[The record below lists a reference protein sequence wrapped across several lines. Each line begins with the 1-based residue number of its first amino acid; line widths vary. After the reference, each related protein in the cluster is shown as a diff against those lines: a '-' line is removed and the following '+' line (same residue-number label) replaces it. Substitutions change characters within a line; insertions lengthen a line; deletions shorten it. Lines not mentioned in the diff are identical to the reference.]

1 MAATGAIPV
10 FGSITRKSL
19 FYFESSAHGSLMT
32 RVPLERQ
39 HGWSDADLGTGHG
52 VHHDRFHI
60 SPFLAVLSAKGE
72 LDVSDWAHADAIKAD
87 CKAVLAVIV
96 VLVVY
101 TILNEAPHEIM
112 FLWRMRAWTD
122 FLQMTG
128 TFVLTILFSIE
139 VS

>member
-1 MAATGAIPV
+1 MIGSTFLLSWLFFLPKVGFAILTP
-10 FGSITRKSL
+10 
-19 FYFESSAHGSLMT
+19 
-32 RVPLERQ
+32 PRQ
-39 HGWSDADLGTGHG
+39 ILARPCAEAD
-52 VHHDRFHI
+52 
-60 SPFLAVLSAKGE
+60 S
-72 LDVSDWAHADAIKAD
+72 
-87 CKAVLAVIV
+87 KAVLAVIV

-139 VS
+139 VSWSMHTQLRTSGPS